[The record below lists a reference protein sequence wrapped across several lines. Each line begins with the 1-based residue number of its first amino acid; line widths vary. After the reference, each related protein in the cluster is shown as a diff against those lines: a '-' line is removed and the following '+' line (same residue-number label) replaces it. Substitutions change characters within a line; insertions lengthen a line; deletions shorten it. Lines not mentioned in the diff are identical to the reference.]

1 MFNVPHVVYDT
12 YPCLRHVSNIFISHF
27 WTLDQKTSASL
38 YICLIGLLTERVPEE
53 SSLEVFPHPL
63 TTSLVPCRHHQG
75 SFGQASKHAV
85 GTLPHLLRL
94 VTDRYLFMSLI
105 WTSWKHQSPQPK
117 VACLQKALK
126 GLLREHFSGLSTGKK
141 REATICQV
149 LVASSCGC
157 NLVSSL
163 LNTTLPKLEVIEP
176 CLSRY
181 Y

>member
-53 SSLEVFPHPL
+53 SSLEVFPHHL
-63 TTSLVPCRHHQG
+63 L
-75 SFGQASKHAV
+75 
-85 GTLPHLLRL
+85 GTLPPSSGLLWPSLQTCSRNTASPVRL